1 MVMPSTLPAYGSR
14 SGRSPRSRSRAMA
27 VTDKDAFVAA
37 SELRREFFVLPYPV
51 TTTAEV
57 MRLCDRALLVEM
69 SAIAEIPLGRFRRF

>member
-1 MVMPSTLPAYGSR
+1 MVMPSALPAYGSR

-27 VTDKDAFVAA
+27 VTDKDAFAA
-37 SELRREFFVLPYPV
+37 AGELRREFFVLPYPV
-51 TTTAEV
+51 EV